1 MQLADCSSQTSPT
14 HDRAQVASGQNQK
27 AYLRLKLAFSL
38 NLRRQIFLAVCDD
51 LALRNRLAAR
61 LYAELA
67 YPSPKPL
74 AVETPPP
81 AVPLNAS
88 SVAASLNNRL
98 SVLADDR
105 DLQPT
110 SSKASRSPLLYPRLV
125 SLNLNLSDPNPMV
138 QIAEWLAQYPPPK
151 EPNQRARSPGFQ
163 ILGTE
168 RLTRQPAQVQKRFL
182 SSLQQVEHYLSCLEA
197 PLLLWLPRPW
207 LNAVQQSAP
216 NFWNWHTALFEFEGD
231 PTPVPSVAVRL
242 NAQAAHAALP
252 PKQSAVKRVV
262 GGADQLQGVIPAPAI
277 SYPSQSATAG
287 GDRTASDSVVTF
299 STHDTIAQ
307 AINTSNAQAIN
318 TSNAQAI
325 NTSNAQVIN
334 ASKAQAITAPSQS
347 VEVPSQSSVPQ
358 KENLW
363 DILSHDL
370 ALLDGSNQN
379 ATTTTEPLPASTKS
393 LLDDQSASAIEATE
407 ATAPPSIA
415 SAHSVIETAL
425 ASSTPQTVDQKRQSS
440 DAESPVSAPVLD
452 SPIAPAIVEPIDL
465 PAQTVNADTDAT
477 SQSQA
482 ALELADLI
490 LAVVA
495 EEGETASSQNSQII
509 QALQQIEQ
517 LHLQQAPKA
526 TLLAAYQHLGTLC
539 RDRIEQGN
547 ASPQH
552 LLLAICVYEQTLQW
566 LDDGSLQWSD
576 VLNDIGNLY
585 WMLSRQEP
593 DTDTSLTYLDQAIA
607 AYQQGLIKTNPET
620 RPHNYAMIQNN
631 LGSAYGDMARFR
643 TPTESLEQSVAAYE
657 SALRYRQ
664 LHDDPARYAAT
675 QNNLGTAYWNLAQHQ
690 QTVRR
695 LKQSITAY
703 FEALRYYSPTCESMH
718 YAMIQ
723 NNLGTAYWNLAQQPQ
738 ANLGVGTA
746 KGKDLSAA
754 DLLQRA
760 IGAYKAALRYRTRD
774 AAPAAYAA
782 TQNNLGTAYWQL
794 ANLLENNPE
803 QRCERFQQAIVAYKA
818 AIDAVEYLS
827 ANTAHAPSLSFDP
840 AATHNNLGLA
850 YYQLATDKHHREP
863 PTQRSAHLEAA
874 LHHHLHALEAWQPQA
889 ELYQTVFS
897 YVIQTMRAFHTDF
910 GSKGQTLALSYI
922 PASLLPEVL
931 KQL

>member
-1 MQLADCSSQTSPT
+1 MQLADCSSTVSPT
-14 HDRAQVASGQNQK
+14 HDRAQVFSAQNQK

-67 YPSPKPL
+67 HPSPKPL
-74 AVETPPP
+74 AVEAMAPTSPIS
-81 AVPLNAS
+81 ATSVASPLNH
-88 SVAASLNNRL
+88 RL
-98 SVLADDR
+98 SVVIDDR
-105 DLQPT
+105 DSQTPLSNIPLP
-110 SSKASRSPLLYPRLV
+110 SRRLYPRLV

-151 EPNQRARSPGFQ
+151 ESSQRTRSPGFQ

-168 RLTRQPAQVQKRFL
+168 RLTRQPAQIQKRFL

-231 PTPVPSVAVRL
+231 PTPVRSIAARL
-242 NAQAAHAALP
+242 DTCYTPAASLP
-252 PKQSAVKRVV
+252 QTVV
-262 GGADQLQGVIPAPAI
+262 SEAEQPQGEIAAPAI
-277 SYPSQSATAG
+277 HASHSITAANQD
-287 GDRTASDSVVTF
+287 DRVPGNSVVAF
-299 STHDTIAQ
+299 PPHNTIAQ
-307 AINTSNAQAIN
+307 AITVSQNNES
-318 TSNAQAI
+318 
-325 NTSNAQVIN
+325 V
-334 ASKAQAITAPSQS
+334 SKA
-347 VEVPSQSSVPQ
+347 SVP

-370 ALLDGSNQN
+370 ALLDGSSHQN
-379 ATTTTEPLPASTKS
+379 TDNFTESVRDQTNSAAEAASPTIAPAHKV
-393 LLDDQSASAIEATE
+393 
-407 ATAPPSIA
+407 TAA
-415 SAHSVIETAL
+415 DVAVTHS
-425 ASSTPQTVDQKRQSS
+425 SS
-440 DAESPVSAPVLD
+440 DAPSSNVQDASQNSQNGKTATTVPANPPEDSAA
-452 SPIAPAIVEPIDL
+452 SSAIAEPIDTSI
-465 PAQTVNADTDAT
+465 QISNADSS

-490 LAVVA
+490 LSVVA
-495 EEGETASSQNSQII
+495 EEGENASSQNSRIV

-517 LHLQQAPKA
+517 LHLQQVPKA
-526 TLLAAYQHLGTLC
+526 TLLAAYQNLGTLC

-552 LLLAICVYEQTLQW
+552 LLLTICVYEQTLQW

-585 WMLSRQEP
+585 WMLSRQEA
-593 DTDTSLTYLDQAIA
+593 DMDASLTYLDQAIA
-607 AYQQGLIKTNPET
+607 AYQQALVKTNPET

-643 TPTESLEQSVAAYE
+643 TPAESLEQSVRAYE
-657 SALRYRQ
+657 LALRYRQ
-664 LHDDPARYAAT
+664 LHDDSARYAAT

-690 QTVRR
+690 QPVRR
-695 LKQSITAY
+695 LKQSIAAY
-703 FEALRYYSPTCESMH
+703 FEALRYYSPDCEPMH

-760 IGAYKAALRYRTRD
+760 IGAYQAALVYRTLD
-774 AAPAAYAA
+774 VAPAAYAA

-794 ANLLENNPE
+794 ANLLESKHE
-803 QRCERFQQAIVAYKA
+803 QRCEGFHQAITAYKT
-818 AIDAVEYLS
+818 AIAAVEYLTN
-827 ANTAHAPSLSFDP
+827 NTADSPPLSFDP

-850 YYQLATDKHHREP
+850 YYQLATDKHSRE
-863 PTQRSAHLEAA
+863 TSAQRSAQLEAA
-874 LHHHLHALEAWQPQA
+874 LHHHLQALQAWQPQT

-897 YVIQTMRAFHTDF
+897 YVIQTMRAFHTEF
-910 GSKGQTLALSYI
+910 GSKGQTLALSQI
-922 PASLLPEVL
+922 PAKLLPEVL

>member
-1 MQLADCSSQTSPT
+1 MQLADCSSTAPPT
-14 HDRAQVASGQNQK
+14 HDRAQVFSGQNQK

-38 NLRRQIFLAVCDD
+38 NLRRQIFMAVCDD

-74 AVETPPP
+74 AVEAMAPTSPLS
-81 AVPLNAS
+81 AASVASPLNH
-88 SVAASLNNRL
+88 RL
-98 SVLADDR
+98 SVVTDDR
-105 DLQPT
+105 DSQTPL
-110 SSKASRSPLLYPRLV
+110 SSTPLASRRLYPRLV

-151 EPNQRARSPGFQ
+151 ESSQRARSPGFQ

-182 SSLQQVEHYLSCLEA
+182 SSLQQVEHYLSCLDA

-231 PTPVPSVAVRL
+231 PTPVRSVAVRL
-242 NAQAAHAALP
+242 DTRYAP
-252 PKQSAVKRVV
+252 PPPQSAVGEVEP
-262 GGADQLQGVIPAPAI
+262 LQGETAAPTVHASHPI
-277 SYPSQSATAG
+277 TAANQDDRAT
-287 GDRTASDSVVTF
+287 DESVVAF
-299 STHDTIAQ
+299 PPHDAIAQ
-307 AINTSNAQAIN
+307 AVTDSQSNE
-318 TSNAQAI
+318 S
-325 NTSNAQVIN
+325 
-334 ASKAQAITAPSQS
+334 ASKA
-347 VEVPSQSSVPQ
+347 SVP

-370 ALLDGSNQN
+370 ALLDGSSQN
-379 ATTTTEPLPASTKS
+379 VTNRTETVPDQTASGT
-393 LLDDQSASAIEATE
+393 
-407 ATAPPSIA
+407 
-415 SAHSVIETAL
+415 ETA
-425 ASSTPQTVDQKRQSS
+425 
-440 DAESPVSAPVLD
+440 SP
-452 SPIAPAIVEPIDL
+452 PIAPAPRVAAADVAVTHSSSDDQDASQNSQNGKAATTVSANPVEDSAVGSAIAEPINT
-465 PAQTVNADTDAT
+465 PTQTINVDSS

-490 LAVVA
+490 LSVIA
-495 EEGETASSQNSQII
+495 EEGENASSQNSRVV

-526 TLLAAYQHLGTLC
+526 TLLAAYQNLGTLC

-552 LLLAICVYEQTLQW
+552 LLLTICVYEQTLQW

-585 WMLSRQEP
+585 WMLSRQEA

-607 AYQQGLIKTNPET
+607 AYQQALVKTNPET

-643 TPTESLEQSVAAYE
+643 TPAESLEQSVGAYE

-664 LHDDPARYAAT
+664 LHDDPTRYAAT
-675 QNNLGTAYWNLAQHQ
+675 QNNLGTVYWNLAQHQ
-690 QTVRR
+690 QPVRR
-695 LKQSITAY
+695 LKQSIAAY
-703 FEALRYYSPTCESMH
+703 FEALRYYSPDCEPMH

-760 IGAYKAALRYRTRD
+760 IGAYRAALVYRTLD
-774 AAPAAYAA
+774 VAPAAYAA

-794 ANLLENNPE
+794 ANLLENKHE
-803 QRCERFQQAIVAYKA
+803 QRCEGFHQAIAAYKT
-818 AIDAVEYLS
+818 AIAAVEYL
-827 ANTAHAPSLSFDP
+827 ADNTAHAPALSFDP

-850 YYQLATDKHHREP
+850 YYQLATDKYTRE
-863 PTQRSAHLEAA
+863 TSAQRSTHLEAA
-874 LHHHLHALEAWQPQA
+874 LHHHLQALQAWQPQT

-897 YVIQTMRAFHTDF
+897 YVIQTMRAFHTEF
-910 GSKGQTLALSYI
+910 GSKGQTLALSQI
-922 PASLLPEVL
+922 PAKLLPEVL

>member
-1 MQLADCSSQTSPT
+1 MQLADCSSTVSPT
-14 HDRAQVASGQNQK
+14 HDRAQVFSGQNQK

-67 YPSPKPL
+67 HPSPKPL
-74 AVETPPP
+74 AVEAMAPTSPLS
-81 AVPLNAS
+81 AASVASPLNH
-88 SVAASLNNRL
+88 RL
-98 SVLADDR
+98 SVVTDDR
-105 DLQPT
+105 DAQTPLSNIPLP
-110 SSKASRSPLLYPRLV
+110 SRRLYPRLV
-125 SLNLNLSDPNPMV
+125 SLNLNLSDPSPMV

-151 EPNQRARSPGFQ
+151 ESSQRARSPGFQ

-207 LNAVQQSAP
+207 LNVVQQSAP

-231 PTPVPSVAVRL
+231 PTPVRSIAARLDTRYTSAASPPQTAV
-242 NAQAAHAALP
+242 
-252 PKQSAVKRVV
+252 SE
-262 GGADQLQGVIPAPAI
+262 ADQRQGEIAAPARYASHPI
-277 SYPSQSATAG
+277 AAANQD
-287 GDRTASDSVVTF
+287 DRPPDESVVAF
-299 STHDTIAQ
+299 PPHHTIAQ
-307 AINTSNAQAIN
+307 A
-318 TSNAQAI
+318 
-325 NTSNAQVIN
+325 VN
-334 ASKAQAITAPSQS
+334 ASQNHESAKAA
-347 VEVPSQSSVPQ
+347 VP

-370 ALLDGSNQN
+370 ALLDGSSHQN
-379 ATTTTEPLPASTKS
+379 TDNLTEPVQDQTNSAAEAASPTIAPTHRVTVADAAVTYASSNDPSSDDQDASQNSQNGKATTPVAAN
-393 LLDDQSASAIEATE
+393 LLGNGAVGSAIA
-407 ATAPPSIA
+407 
-415 SAHSVIETAL
+415 
-425 ASSTPQTVDQKRQSS
+425 
-440 DAESPVSAPVLD
+440 
-452 SPIAPAIVEPIDL
+452 EPIDTPTQL
-465 PAQTVNADTDAT
+465 SNTDSS

-490 LAVVA
+490 LSVVA
-495 EEGETASSQNSQII
+495 EEGEHASSQNSRIV

-526 TLLAAYQHLGTLC
+526 TLLAAYQNLGTLC

-547 ASPQH
+547 ASSQH
-552 LLLAICVYEQTLQW
+552 LLLTICVYEQTLQW

-585 WMLSRQEP
+585 WMLSRQEA

-607 AYQQGLIKTNPET
+607 AYQQALVKTNPET

-643 TPTESLEQSVAAYE
+643 TPAESLEQSVGAYE

-690 QTVRR
+690 QPIRR
-695 LKQSITAY
+695 LKQSIAAY
-703 FEALRYYSPTCESMH
+703 FEALRYYSPDCEPMH

-760 IGAYKAALRYRTRD
+760 IGAYRAALIYRTLD
-774 AAPAAYAA
+774 VAPAAYAA

-794 ANLLENNPE
+794 ANLLENKHE
-803 QRCERFQQAIVAYKA
+803 QRCEGFHQAIAAYKT
-818 AIDAVEYLS
+818 AIAAVEYLTD
-827 ANTAHAPSLSFDP
+827 NTVAPTAFSFDP

-850 YYQLATDKHHREP
+850 YYQVATDKHSRE
-863 PTQRSAHLEAA
+863 TSAQRSAHLEAA
-874 LHHHLHALEAWQPQA
+874 LHHHLQALQTWQPQT

-897 YVIQTMRAFHTDF
+897 YVIQTMRAFHTEF
-910 GSKGQTLALSYI
+910 GSKGQTLALSQI
-922 PASLLPEVL
+922 PAKLLPEVL

>member
-1 MQLADCSSQTSPT
+1 MQLADCSSQTSSLY
-14 HDRAQVASGQNQK
+14 DRAQVSSGQNHK

-38 NLRRQIFLAVCDD
+38 GLRRQIFLAVCDD

-67 YPSPKPL
+67 YASPKPL
-74 AVETPPP
+74 AVETPTP
-81 AVPLNAS
+81 AIPLNAS
-88 SVAASLNNRL
+88 SIAASLNNRL
-98 SVLADDR
+98 SVVADDR
-105 DLQPT
+105 DPQPLHAKT
-110 SSKASRSPLLYPRLV
+110 TVPSRLLYPRLV

-151 EPNQRARSPGFQ
+151 DAKQRVRLPGFQ

-168 RLTRQPAQVQKRFL
+168 RLTRQPALIQKRFL

-231 PTPVPSVAVRL
+231 PTPVPSVATRL
-242 NAQAAHAALP
+242 ETHRAKSAP
-252 PKQSAVKRVV
+252 PKQSA
-262 GGADQLQGVIPAPAI
+262 GADQLQGVIAAPA
-277 SYPSQSATAG
+277 SYSAKAI
-287 GDRTASDSVVTF
+287 DQPDHASNDSVVAF
-299 STHDTIAQ
+299 PTHDAIAQ
-307 AINTSNAQAIN
+307 AINVS
-318 TSNAQAI
+318 
-325 NTSNAQVIN
+325 
-334 ASKAQAITAPSQS
+334 SQTT
-347 VEVPSQSSVPQ
+347 EPPLQSPQ

-363 DILSHDL
+363 EILSHDL
-370 ALLDGSNQN
+370 ALLDDDKQQT
-379 ATTTTEPLPASTKS
+379 ATPTEPTPVQADSTTAAPA
-393 LLDDQSASAIEATE
+393 LIIAP
-407 ATAPPSIA
+407 PPSIVEA
-415 SAHSVIETAL
+415 PL
-425 ASSTPQTVDQKRQSS
+425 ATSSHQTLQAVGQDNQQSYQSS
-440 DAESPVSAPVLD
+440 DTEPSVSSSVVPSVVPSVVDSPVT
-452 SPIAPAIVEPIDL
+452 PAIAEPIDL
-465 PAQTVNADTDAT
+465 PTQTVNAETHLST
-477 SQSQA
+477 QSQA

-495 EEGETASSQNSQII
+495 EEGESASSQNSKII

-517 LHLQQAPKA
+517 LHVQQSPKA
-526 TLLAAYQHLGTLC
+526 TLLAAYQNLGTLC

-566 LDDGSLQWSD
+566 LENDSLQWSD

-593 DTDTSLTYLDQAIA
+593 DMDTTLMYLDQAIA
-607 AYQQGLIKTNPET
+607 AYQIALTKTNPET

-643 TPTESLEQSVAAYE
+643 TPTENLEQSVAAYE

-695 LKQSITAY
+695 LKQSIAAY
-703 FEALRYYSPTCESMH
+703 FEALRYYSPTCEPMH

-738 ANLGVGTA
+738 ANIGVGTA
-746 KGKDLSAA
+746 TGKELSAA

-760 IGAYKAALRYRTRD
+760 IGAYKAALRYRTLD

-794 ANLLENNPE
+794 ANLLENQPE
-803 QRCERFQQAIVAYKA
+803 QRCERFQHAIVAYKA
-818 AIDAVEYLS
+818 AIDAVENLS
-827 ANTAHAPSLSFDP
+827 ANAAHAPSLSFDP
-840 AATHNNLGLA
+840 AATQNNLGLA
-850 YYQLATDKHHREP
+850 YYQLATDKHNRE
-863 PTQRSAHLEAA
+863 TSAQRSAHLEAA
-874 LHHHLHALEAWQPQA
+874 LHHHLQALQAWQTQTD
-889 ELYQTVFS
+889 LYQTVFG
-897 YVIQTMRAFHTDF
+897 YIIQTMRAFHTEF
-910 GSKGQTLALSYI
+910 GSKGQTLALSHI
-922 PASLLPEVL
+922 PANLLPEVL

>member
-1 MQLADCSSQTSPT
+1 MQLADCSSKTSPT
-14 HDRAQVASGQNQK
+14 HDRAQFVSGQNQK

-51 LALRNRLAAR
+51 VALRNRLAAR

-67 YPSPKPL
+67 YPSPKPV
-74 AVETPPP
+74 AVETPAP
-81 AVPLNAS
+81 AIPLNAS
-88 SVAASLNNRL
+88 SAAPPLNSRL
-98 SVLADDR
+98 SVIANDR
-105 DLQPT
+105 DLQPL
-110 SSKASRSPLLYPRLV
+110 SSKTAIPSRLLYPRLV

-151 EPNQRARSPGFQ
+151 EPNQRVRSPGFQ

-168 RLTRQPAQVQKRFL
+168 RLTRQPAPVQKRFL

-231 PTPVPSVAVRL
+231 PTPVRSVALRL
-242 NAQAAHAALP
+242 DAH
-252 PKQSAVKRVV
+252 SASPASPSIAV
-262 GGADQLQGVIPAPAI
+262 GGAEQLQGVIDAPA
-277 SYPSQSATAG
+277 SLQLSHPATAAS
-287 GDRTASDSVVTF
+287 DRATNDSVVAF
-299 STHDTIAQ
+299 PHEAIAQ
-307 AINTSNAQAIN
+307 AINDS
-318 TSNAQAI
+318 SH
-325 NTSNAQVIN
+325 
-334 ASKAQAITAPSQS
+334 S
-347 VEVPSQSSVPQ
+347 VEPASLVPAPQ

-363 DILSHDL
+363 EILSHDL
-370 ALLDGSNQN
+370 ALLDGSNQE
-379 ATTTTEPLPASTKS
+379 ASIIAEPLPKLEQATH
-393 LLDDQSASAIEATE
+393 ATE
-407 ATAPPSIA
+407 AVAPTTAAAAQPSIA
-415 SAHSVIETAL
+415 SAHRVIT
-425 ASSTPQTVDQKRQSS
+425 TPLTSPHHQADDQGQR
-440 DAESPVSAPVLD
+440 DHTERPVSASVLE
-452 SPIAPAIVEPIDL
+452 SPAIPAIAEPIDVPTQTTYTN
-465 PAQTVNADTDAT
+465 PASS
-477 SQSQA
+477 SQSQT

-490 LAVVA
+490 LAVIA
-495 EEGETASSQNSQII
+495 EEGENASDQNPRII

-526 TLLAAYQHLGTLC
+526 TLLAAYQNLGTLC

-566 LDDGSLQWSD
+566 LDDDSLQWSD
-576 VLNDIGNLY
+576 LLNDIGNLY

-593 DTDTSLTYLDQAIA
+593 DTETSLTYLDQAIA
-607 AYQQGLIKTNPET
+607 AYQQALLKTNPET

-643 TPTESLEQSVAAYE
+643 TPLESLEQSVAAYE

-695 LKQSITAY
+695 LKQSIAAY
-703 FEALRYYSPTCESMH
+703 FEALRYYSPTCEPMH

-738 ANLGVGTA
+738 TNLGVGTA
-746 KGKDLSAA
+746 TGKELSAA

-760 IGAYKAALRYRTRD
+760 IGAYKAALRYRTLD
-774 AAPAAYAA
+774 VAPAAYAA

-794 ANLLENNPE
+794 ANLLDNHHE
-803 QRCERFQQAIVAYKA
+803 QRCERFQQAIVAYKT
-818 AIDAVEYLS
+818 AIGAVEYLL
-827 ANTAHAPSLSFDP
+827 ANAAYPPALSFDP

-850 YYQLATDKHHREP
+850 YYQLATDKHNRETS
-863 PTQRSAHLEAA
+863 TQRSAHLEAA
-874 LHHHLHALEAWQPQA
+874 LNHHLQALQAWQTQP

-897 YVIQTMRAFHTDF
+897 YVIQTMRAFHTEF
-910 GSKGQTLALSYI
+910 GSKGQTLALSQI
-922 PASLLPEVL
+922 PANLLPEVL

>member
-1 MQLADCSSQTSPT
+1 MQLADCSSKTSPN
-14 HDRAQVASGQNQK
+14 HDRAQVASGQNHK

-38 NLRRQIFLAVCDD
+38 GLRRQIFLAVCDD

-67 YPSPKPL
+67 YSSPKPL
-74 AVETPPP
+74 AVEAP
-81 AVPLNAS
+81 ALAIPLNAS
-88 SVAASLNNRL
+88 SVTAALNNRL
-98 SVLADDR
+98 SVIADVTD
-105 DLQPT
+105 DCDPQFLP
-110 SSKASRSPLLYPRLV
+110 SKTTVPSRLLYPRLV
-125 SLNLNLSDPNPMV
+125 SLNLNLSDPHPMV

-151 EPNQRARSPGFQ
+151 DANQRVRSPGFQ

-168 RLTRQPAQVQKRFL
+168 RLTRQPAQIQKRFL
-182 SSLQQVEHYLSCLEA
+182 NALQQVEHYLSCLEA

-231 PTPVPSVAVRL
+231 PTPVPSVAARL
-242 NAQAAHAALP
+242 QTRQAPAP
-252 PKQSAVKRVV
+252 SPQQSA
-262 GGADQLQGVIPAPAI
+262 GAEQLQGVIAAPASYSVKAIDQPDPAPNN
-277 SYPSQSATAG
+277 
-287 GDRTASDSVVTF
+287 SVVAF
-299 STHDTIAQ
+299 PTHDAIAQ
-307 AINTSNAQAIN
+307 AIN
-318 TSNAQAI
+318 
-325 NTSNAQVIN
+325 
-334 ASKAQAITAPSQS
+334 ASGQTTEPVLPS
-347 VEVPSQSSVPQ
+347 PQ

-363 DILSHDL
+363 EILSHDL
-370 ALLDGSNQN
+370 ALLDDAGPDTSSLDT
-379 ATTTTEPLPASTKS
+379 ATPHETSAPTEPTPPHAANTISTAPALTIASMPSETAMNS
-393 LLDDQSASAIEATE
+393 LASDLQKRDQDRHRLATPPSLSVASEATE
-407 ATAPPSIA
+407 PIEPPTQPVHA
-415 SAHSVIETAL
+415 EANHST
-425 ASSTPQTVDQKRQSS
+425 
-440 DAESPVSAPVLD
+440 
-452 SPIAPAIVEPIDL
+452 
-465 PAQTVNADTDAT
+465 
-477 SQSQA
+477 QSQA

-495 EEGETASSQNSQII
+495 EEGEDASSQNSRII

-517 LHLQQAPKA
+517 LHLQQSPRA
-526 TLLAAYQHLGTLC
+526 TLLAAYQNLGTLC

-566 LDDGSLQWSD
+566 LDDDSLQWSD

-585 WMLSRQEP
+585 WMLSRQEA
-593 DTDTSLTYLDQAIA
+593 DTETSLTYLDQAIA
-607 AYQQGLIKTNPET
+607 AYQQALVKTNPET

-690 QTVRR
+690 QPVRR
-695 LKQSITAY
+695 LKQSIAAY
-703 FEALRYYSPTCESMH
+703 FEALRYYSPTCEPMH

-746 KGKDLSAA
+746 TGKDLSAA

-760 IGAYKAALRYRTRD
+760 IGAYKAALRYRTLD

-794 ANLLENNPE
+794 ANLLENQPE

-827 ANTAHAPSLSFDP
+827 ANAGHAPSLSFDP
-840 AATHNNLGLA
+840 AATQNNLGLA
-850 YYQLATDKHHREP
+850 YYQLATDKHNRETS
-863 PTQRSAHLEAA
+863 TQRSAHLEAA
-874 LHHHLHALEAWQPQA
+874 LHHHLQALHAWQPQTD
-889 ELYQTVFS
+889 LHQTVFG
-897 YVIQTMRAFHTDF
+897 YIIQTMRAFHTEF
-910 GSKGQTLALSYI
+910 GSKGQTLALSHI
-922 PASLLPEVL
+922 PANLLPEVL

>member
-1 MQLADCSSQTSPT
+1 MQLADRTSTTTPT
-14 HDRAQVASGQNQK
+14 HDRAQVFSGQNQK

-67 YPSPKPL
+67 YSSPKPL
-74 AVETPPP
+74 AGEATAP
-81 AVPLNAS
+81 AVLLNVSNAPS
-88 SVAASLNNRL
+88 THNERF

-105 DLQPT
+105 DSQSPL
-110 SSKASRSPLLYPRLV
+110 SSSLLPSRLLYPRLV

-151 EPNQRARSPGFQ
+151 DTNQRVRSPGFQ

-168 RLTRQPAQVQKRFL
+168 RLTRQPAQMQKRFL

-231 PTPVPSVAVRL
+231 PTPVRSAIVRL
-242 NAQAAHAALP
+242 DAKSIVSAPL
-252 PKQSAVKRVV
+252 PKQSAVS
-262 GGADQLQGVIPAPAI
+262 GAKQLQGLIDAPDSFQSFQSLTPA
-277 SYPSQSATAG
+277 SQDAGATEA
-287 GDRTASDSVVTF
+287 SVVALPV
-299 STHDTIAQ
+299 HHAIAQ
-307 AINTSNAQAIN
+307 AIN
-318 TSNAQAI
+318 
-325 NTSNAQVIN
+325 
-334 ASKAQAITAPSQS
+334 ASSLSIAPASQGTA
-347 VEVPSQSSVPQ
+347 PQ

-370 ALLDGSNQN
+370 ALLDDSQQ
-379 ATTTTEPLPASTKS
+379 APSLPPQPEP
-393 LLDDQSASAIEATE
+393 DQSGSATE
-407 ATAPPSIA
+407 VTPPPISPAPNVA
-415 SAHSVIETAL
+415 AVTL
-425 ASSTPQTVDQKRQSS
+425 FSS
-440 DAESPVSAPVLD
+440 DHSQAQQDSPNGKATNLVSESPVLD
-452 SPIAPAIVEPIDL
+452 SPEVSAIVEPIDV
-465 PAQTVNADTDAT
+465 PTQTPTADAAA
-477 SQSQA
+477 SNQSQA

-495 EEGETASSQNSQII
+495 EEGEDASSQNSRII
-509 QALQQIEQ
+509 QALQQIEP

-526 TLLAAYQHLGTLC
+526 TLLAAYQNLGNLC
-539 RDRIEQGN
+539 RDRVEQGN
-547 ASPQH
+547 ASSQH

-566 LDDGSLQWSD
+566 LEDDSLQWSD

-593 DTDTSLTYLDQAIA
+593 DMEASLTYLDQAIA
-607 AYQQGLIKTNPET
+607 AYQQALVKTNPET

-657 SALRYRQ
+657 AALRYRQ

-695 LKQSITAY
+695 LKQSIAAY
-703 FEALRYYSPTCESMH
+703 FEALRYYSPDCEPMH

-760 IGAYKAALRYRTRD
+760 IGAYRAALRYRTLD
-774 AAPAAYAA
+774 VAPAAYAA

-794 ANLLENNPE
+794 ANLLDNNHE

-818 AIDAVEYLS
+818 AIAAVEYLS
-827 ANTAHAPSLSFDP
+827 DSTAHTPALSFDP

-850 YYQLATDKHHREP
+850 YYQLATDKHSRESSS
-863 PTQRSAHLEAA
+863 QRSANLEAA
-874 LHHHLHALEAWQPQA
+874 LHHHLQALHAWQPQT

-897 YVIQTMRAFHTDF
+897 YVIQTMRAFHTEF
-910 GSKGQTLALSYI
+910 GSKGQTLALSKI
-922 PASLLPEVL
+922 PANLLPEVL

>member
-1 MQLADCSSQTSPT
+1 MQLADCSSKTSPT
-14 HDRAQVASGQNQK
+14 HDRAQASSGQNQK

-38 NLRRQIFLAVCDD
+38 GLRRQIFVAVCDD

-67 YPSPKPL
+67 YASPKPL
-74 AVETPPP
+74 AVDTPTI
-81 AVPLNAS
+81 PLNAA
-88 SVAASLNNRL
+88 SVAAPLNSRL
-98 SVLADDR
+98 SVIADDR
-105 DLQPT
+105 DAQPLH
-110 SSKASRSPLLYPRLV
+110 SKTALPARLLYPRLV

-151 EPNQRARSPGFQ
+151 DTNQRVRSPGFQ

-168 RLTRQPAQVQKRFL
+168 RLTRQPAQIQKRFL

-231 PTPVPSVAVRL
+231 PTPVPSVTARL
-242 NAQAAHAALP
+242 KTQQAKAAP
-252 PKQSAVKRVV
+252 SQQSA
-262 GGADQLQGVIPAPAI
+262 GADQLHGVLAAPA
-277 SYPSQSATAG
+277 SYSTKAVEQPEQTTSG
-287 GDRTASDSVVTF
+287 SVVAF
-299 STHDTIAQ
+299 PDHDAIAQ
-307 AINTSNAQAIN
+307 T
-318 TSNAQAI
+318 
-325 NTSNAQVIN
+325 IN
-334 ASKAQAITAPSQS
+334 ASSHTTEPASQS
-347 VEVPSQSSVPQ
+347 PQ

-363 DILSHDL
+363 EILSHDL
-370 ALLDGSNQN
+370 ALLDEDNQKP
-379 ATTTTEPLPASTKS
+379 ATSTKPAPV
-393 LLDDQSASAIEATE
+393 QSASTTDAASVTIAAAPVITRPSSGHQKADQDNSLRNSAAAAEATE
-407 ATAPPSIA
+407 SIEPPI
-415 SAHSVIETAL
+415 
-425 ASSTPQTVDQKRQSS
+425 QTVK
-440 DAESPVSAPVLD
+440 AETNPSV
-452 SPIAPAIVEPIDL
+452 
-465 PAQTVNADTDAT
+465 
-477 SQSQA
+477 QSQA

-495 EEGETASSQNSQII
+495 EEGEDASSQNSRII

-526 TLLAAYQHLGTLC
+526 TLLAAYQNLGTLC

-547 ASPQH
+547 ASYQH

-566 LDDGSLQWSD
+566 LDDDSLQWSD

-585 WMLSRQEP
+585 WMLSRQEAS
-593 DTDTSLTYLDQAIA
+593 TETSLTYLDQAIA
-607 AYQQGLIKTNPET
+607 AYQQALAKTNPET

-695 LKQSITAY
+695 LKQSIAAY
-703 FEALRYYSPTCESMH
+703 FEALRYYSPTCEPMH

-738 ANLGVGTA
+738 ASLGVGTA
-746 KGKDLSAA
+746 TGKDLSAA

-760 IGAYKAALRYRTRD
+760 IGAYKAALRYRTLD
-774 AAPAAYAA
+774 AAPTAYAA

-794 ANLLENNPE
+794 ANLLENQPE

-818 AIDAVEYLS
+818 AIDAVDYLS
-827 ANTAHAPSLSFDP
+827 DNSAHTSALSFDP
-840 AATHNNLGLA
+840 AATQNNLGLA
-850 YYQLATDKHHREP
+850 YYQLATDKHNREIS
-863 PTQRSAHLEAA
+863 TQRSAHLEAA
-874 LHHHLHALEAWQPQA
+874 LHHHLQALHAWQPQT
-889 ELYQTVFS
+889 ELYQTVFG
-897 YVIQTMRAFHTDF
+897 YIIQTMRAFHAEF
-910 GSKGQTLALSYI
+910 GSKGQTLALSHI
-922 PASLLPEVL
+922 PANLLPEVL